1 MEYFSM
7 ESCIGYFEVNTLTS
21 LRNNEC
27 GNTDDEEYQEE
38 GQGRNMQLV
47 ESQEA
52 IFGESGRVSEH
63 VI

>member
-38 GQGRNMQLV
+38 G
-47 ESQEA
+47 
-52 IFGESGRVSEH
+52 
-63 VI
+63 